1 MDRVYQNDQCLSIR
15 TLVENLCCLFG
26 VRINYIFAGLLS
38 VISQG
43 GGFMA
48 SGQEWKCFA
57 MYLLRDKSINGD
69 VYTK

>member
-1 MDRVYQNDQCLSIR
+1 VDRAYQNAQGLSIR

-26 VRINYIFAGLLS
+26 VRIKLINYIFAGLLS

-48 SGQEWKCFA
+48 SGQEWTA
-57 MYLLRDKSINGD
+57 TSILNN
-69 VYTK
+69 TRSFKLH

>member
-1 MDRVYQNDQCLSIR
+1 M
-15 TLVENLCCLFG
+15 
-26 VRINYIFAGLLS
+26 RINCIFAGLLS

-57 MYLLRDKSINGD
+57 MYLLRDKSINGEA
-69 VYTK
+69 YPK

>member
-1 MDRVYQNDQCLSIR
+1 
-15 TLVENLCCLFG
+15 VENLCCLFG